1 MTEANERSETRQAGR
16 PVKPRPSQ
24 PSILIVD
31 DEPVVRA
38 LSRRIL
44 EEAGFR
50 VFEAEDGVDAL
61 RVLGLAGPFHAVV
74 SDVRMPNMDG
84 HALASHLALLT
95 PPVPTLLISGY
106 DGHAD
111 GGFVLMKPF
120 EPEVLLDHVRRLI
133 GRPRE
138 RGRRSS

>member
-1 MTEANERSETRQAGR
+1 MTEANERSKARQAGR
-16 PVKPRPSQ
+16 LVNPRLSQ
-24 PSILIVD
+24 PTILIVD

-44 EEAGFR
+44 EAGGFR

-61 RVLGLAGPFHAVV
+61 RVLGQAGPFHAVV

-95 PPVPTLLISGY
+95 PPIPTLLISGY

-111 GGFVLMKPF
+111 GFVLLKPF
-120 EPEVLLDHVRRLI
+120 EPAVLLDHVRRLI